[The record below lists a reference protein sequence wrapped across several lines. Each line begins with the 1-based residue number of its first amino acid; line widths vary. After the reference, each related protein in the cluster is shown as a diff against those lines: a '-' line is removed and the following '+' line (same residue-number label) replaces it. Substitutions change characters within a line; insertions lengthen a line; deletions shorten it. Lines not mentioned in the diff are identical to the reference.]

1 MLYHEFKEWL
11 EENASAYPI
20 YMEKVT
26 EFQLMKNK
34 GRAGKAKWKD
44 RKVDRA
50 IQGMWE
56 SVVANAYELIK
67 AQKGVPKYNGRQVW
81 LDFMEE
87 KNFLEGFNE
96 GASEVE
102 FE

>member
-11 EENASAYPI
+11 EENASGYSTF
-20 YMEKVT
+20 MEKAT
-26 EFQLMKNK
+26 EFQLAKNK
-34 GRAGKAKWKD
+34 ARAKDKRFND
-44 RKVDRA
+44 RKVDKA
-50 IQGMWE
+50 ILAMWE
-56 SVVANAYELIK
+56 NVVAAAYEQIK
-67 AQKGVPKYNGRQVW
+67 AQKGVPKYNGKQVW